1 MNLKDKLEKE
11 LQKMQEE
18 FKVLEEEKNILE
30 EKQSFLN
37 SEMLRIHGAYNK
49 IKEILEEFEEDVLGE
64 YTPDSNCECAK

>member
-18 FKVLEEEKNILE
+18 FKELEEEKNILE

-49 IKEILEEFEEDVLGE
+49 IKEILEEVEEGVLDE
-64 YTPDSNCECAK
+64 CATDSNCECAK